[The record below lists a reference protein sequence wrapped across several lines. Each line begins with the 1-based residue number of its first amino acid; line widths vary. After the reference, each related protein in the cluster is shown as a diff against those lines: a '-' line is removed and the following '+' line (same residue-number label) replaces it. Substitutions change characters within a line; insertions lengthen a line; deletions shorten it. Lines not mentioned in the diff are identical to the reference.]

1 MFLHPCEG
9 CCRISAVQTQPMIY
23 SPASSIDDRSRVWVG
38 RLPDHDAEMLIS
50 SQTPPS
56 CGSPAWFVSA
66 RESARSEVPDI
77 IGTDGLD
84 GCIVW
89 AKSLKGSLADKI

>member
-1 MFLHPCEG
+1 
-9 CCRISAVQTQPMIY
+9 MIY

-38 RLPDHDAEMLIS
+38 RLPDHDNEMVIS

-56 CGSPAWFVSA
+56 CGAPAWFVSA
-66 RESARSEVPDI
+66 RESARAEQVPDI

-89 AKSLKGSLADKI
+89 ARSCQGSLTAAAHQARWMR

>member
-1 MFLHPCEG
+1 MVTGRTRAPFYG
-9 CCRISAVQTQPMIY
+9 MISVVHTQTMIY
-23 SPASSIDDRSRVWVG
+23 SPASSIDDRTRVWVG
-38 RLPDHDAEMLIS
+38 RLPDHDAEMLMS

-56 CGSPAWFVSA
+56 CGAPAWVIAA
-66 RESARSEVPDI
+66 RESARAPKVPDI

-89 AKSLKGSLADKI
+89 ARSCQGSKV